1 MGQYLDGV
9 IMDDLLR
16 QLRHS
21 PPAEFLDALDD
32 RVLGAL
38 AERGRDV
45 TRVRRMTAFAAFL
58 SLGSG
63 AFAGALTGEPVAAAR
78 PLSPLTPMNA
88 LAPSVLLDAR

>member
-1 MGQYLDGV
+1 
-9 IMDDLLR
+9 MDELLR

-21 PPAEFLDALDD
+21 PPAGFLDALDD
-32 RVLGAL
+32 RVMGAL

-63 AFAGALTGEPVAAAR
+63 AFAGAIMGEPVAAAR

-88 LAPSVLLDAR
+88 LAPSVLLDAG